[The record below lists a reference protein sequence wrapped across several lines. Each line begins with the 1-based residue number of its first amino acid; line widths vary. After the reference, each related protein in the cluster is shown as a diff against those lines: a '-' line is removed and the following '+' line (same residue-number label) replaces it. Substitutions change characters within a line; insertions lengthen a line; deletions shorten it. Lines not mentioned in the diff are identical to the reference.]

1 MCHIRSLEVRVVVG
15 DAAYREGGAPRAPRA
30 GVSAQL
36 AGARE
41 EELSA
46 VDEDALADDDGGGA
60 IDGTTDG
67 DCARRA
73 ARKPPRVAQLAAHRA
88 RVGLHDSHR
97 GGVQQCA
104 HSEPIGVKRVALEGN
119 YVRVTPR
126 PAGAWPVGCA
136 RRWQGWRQGCHIRAK
151 QGYRIYER
159 IDMLNNGIDQSRAQ
173 PHRSVSTQCR
183 TRLTRRCRRRSWR
196 QWWRRLGT
204 AACEVHPVGHRAA
217 VAREMRTTRMRT
229 ARRVGQQRSH
239 RQEEKHAAAPVTDVR
254 SKRKKAKTR

>member
-1 MCHIRSLEVRVVVG
+1 MCALRAHRRQTGSPGRELCAGHPTPSRCVASRVH
-15 DAAYREGGAPRAPRA
+15 
-30 GVSAQL
+30 
-36 AGARE
+36 
-41 EELSA
+41 SA
-46 VDEDALADDDGGGA
+46 VAGLE
-60 IDGTTDG
+60 
-67 DCARRA
+67 ARL
-73 ARKPPRVAQLAAHRA
+73 P
-88 RVGLHDSHR
+88 
-97 GGVQQCA
+97 
-104 HSEPIGVKRVALEGN
+104 
-119 YVRVTPR
+119 
-126 PAGAWPVGCA
+126 
-136 RRWQGWRQGCHIRAK
+136 RAK

-204 AACEVHPVGHRAA
+204 AACEVHPVGHRTA